1 MIEIDGSRGEG
12 GGQILRTS
20 LGLALLTQTPVR
32 LFNIRAGRHKPGLM
46 RQHLTAVQAA
56 ARVGCAQV
64 DGAELRSQEVIFRP
78 QTVQAGQYTFKI
90 STAGSATLVF
100 QTVLPALLAAD
111 GPSTLYLEG
120 GTHNEKAPPFDFLAK
135 SFLPQLRRMGA
146 QVDATLERHGFYPAG
161 GGRMRIDIQPATLR
175 PIELHA
181 RGEIV
186 ARRARALV
194 AHLPRH
200 IAEREL
206 KGVAKALNWR
216 PTDLHVEEITDSAGP
231 GNVLFIE
238 IKTEQVTAV
247 FTGFGKKRMRAEQ
260 VAQHTA
266 EEAKRWLAH
275 GAPVGEHLA
284 DQLML
289 PLALAGAGGFTTGS
303 PSLHATTQVETLKL
317 FLDTTLRFEPTGEG
331 QWRYTVG

>member
-20 LGLALLTQTPVR
+20 LGLSVLTGRPVR
-32 LFNIRAGRHKPGLM
+32 LSNIRAGRQKPGLM
-46 RQHLTAVQAA
+46 RQHLTAVLAA

-64 DGAELRSQEVIFRP
+64 EGAELRSQEVIFRP
-78 QTVQAGQYTFKI
+78 QGVQPGHYTFKI
-90 STAGSATLVF
+90 GTAGSATLVL

-111 GPSTLYLEG
+111 GPSQLILEG
-120 GTHNEKAPPFDFLAK
+120 GTHNEKAPPFDFLARA
-135 SFLPQLRRMGA
+135 FLPLLRRMGA
-146 QVDATLERHGFYPAG
+146 KVDARLERHGFYPAG
-161 GGRMRIDIQPATLR
+161 GGRLEVRIEPGSLT

-206 KGVAKALNWR
+206 SVIADQLNWR
-216 PTDLHVEEITDSAGP
+216 PSDLHVEEIGDSIGP
-231 GNVLFIE
+231 GNVLFVE
-238 IKTEQVTAV
+238 VEAEHVTEV
-247 FTGFGKKRMRAEQ
+247 FCGFGTKRKRAEQ
-260 VAQHTA
+260 VAAETA
-266 EEAKRWLAH
+266 AEAKRWLSH

-289 PLALAGAGGFTTGS
+289 PLALAGGGGFTTGA
-303 PSLHATTQVETLKL
+303 PSLHATTQVETLRL
-317 FLDTTLRFEPTGEG
+317 FLDVPLALTALDDRRWRF
-331 QWRYTVG
+331 TVG

>member
-20 LGLALLTQTPVR
+20 LGLSLLTGTPVR

-56 ARVGCAQV
+56 ARVGSAQV
-64 DGAELRSQEVIFRP
+64 EGDALKSQEVVFRP
-78 QTVQAGQYTFKI
+78 QGIQAGHYEFKI
-90 STAGSATLVF
+90 STAGSATLVL

-111 GPSTLYLEG
+111 GPSTLVLEG
-120 GTHNEKAPPFDFLAK
+120 GTHNMKAPPFDFLK
-135 SFLPQLRRMGA
+135 RSFLPILERMGPRI
-146 QVDATLERHGFYPAG
+146 DARLERHGFYPAG
-161 GGRMRIDIQPATLR
+161 GGRMVIDITPAPLQ

-206 KGVAKALNWR
+206 QTVGSRLNWS
-216 PTDLHVEEITDSAGP
+216 PTELHVEEITDSAGP
-231 GNVLFIE
+231 GNVLFVE
-238 IKTEQVTAV
+238 VETEHVTAL
-247 FTGFGKKRMRAEQ
+247 FTGFGRKRMRAEQ
-260 VAQHTA
+260 VAVETA
-266 EEAKRWLAH
+266 DEAKRWLAH

-289 PLALAGAGGFTTGS
+289 PLALAGGGGFTTGP
-303 PSLHATTQVETLKL
+303 PSLHATTQIETLGL
-317 FLDTTLRFEPTGEG
+317 FLNVPMRFEQADDR
-331 QWRYTVG
+331 QWRFEVG